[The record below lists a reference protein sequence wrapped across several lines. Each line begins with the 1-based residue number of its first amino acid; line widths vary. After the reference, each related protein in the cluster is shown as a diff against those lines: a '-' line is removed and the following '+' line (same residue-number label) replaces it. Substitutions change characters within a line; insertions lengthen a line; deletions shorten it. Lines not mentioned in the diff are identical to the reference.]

1 MKCKEQIE
9 TPQVKE
15 ETNLKQFH
23 SEPPMKFESF
33 FEDEFAFMNVNS
45 EQ

>member
-1 MKCKEQIE
+1 MKCKEE
-9 TPQVKE
+9 LVTPQGKE
-15 ETNLKQFH
+15 ETNLKQFN

-33 FEDEFAFMNVNS
+33 FEDDFAFMNVNS